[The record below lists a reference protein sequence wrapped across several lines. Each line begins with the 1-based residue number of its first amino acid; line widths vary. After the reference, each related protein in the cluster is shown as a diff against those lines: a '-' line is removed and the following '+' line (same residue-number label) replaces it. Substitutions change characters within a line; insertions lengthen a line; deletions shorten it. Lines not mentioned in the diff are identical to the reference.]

1 MFSSLFYNMQIC
13 FLCTAFGSKVQ
24 AQEIFIHRIT
34 IRKQDMLSR
43 GRMRIQRVWLNW
55 NVEESFE
62 KEKKKVKASIE
73 KKTWENIFAIAFWT
87 LSYWKEYS
95 VTEINFQIPI
105 TNPKKFNESICLN
118 GMSAI
123 LRKSPFHTIEI
134 STAYFYN
141 GWCESIVII

>member
-24 AQEIFIHRIT
+24 AQEILIHRIT

-62 KEKKKVKASIE
+62 KEKKSQGLNWE
-73 KKTWENIFAIAFWT
+73 KTWENIFAIAFWT

-105 TNPKKFNESICLN
+105 TNQ
-118 GMSAI
+118 
-123 LRKSPFHTIEI
+123 KSSMNQSVWMEWVLFFEKVHFIQ
-134 STAYFYN
+134 
-141 GWCESIVII
+141 